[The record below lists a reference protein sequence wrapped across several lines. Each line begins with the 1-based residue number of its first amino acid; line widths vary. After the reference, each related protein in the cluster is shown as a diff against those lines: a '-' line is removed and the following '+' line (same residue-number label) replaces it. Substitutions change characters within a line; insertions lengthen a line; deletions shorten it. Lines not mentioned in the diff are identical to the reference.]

1 MSRGLGDVYKRQD
14 IVPEIVKKLKK
25 SGQNIKWYLL
35 GCGNLEKQIQGKIQ
49 EYNLQ
54 EKLILLGKKLN
65 PYPFYKECDIY
76 VQTSRHE
83 GFCITVAEAKAFDLP
98 IIATDV
104 VGVRDQLKQEN
115 EIVVPRDVE
124 SMYQEIVKMINRLKG
139 N

>member
-1 MSRGLGDVYKRQD
+1 M
-14 IVPEIVKKLKK
+14 
-25 SGQNIKWYLL
+25 
-35 GCGNLEKQIQGKIQ
+35 
-49 EYNLQ
+49 
-54 EKLILLGKKLN
+54 LGKKLN

-83 GFCITVAEAKAFDLP
+83 GFCITVAEAKVFDLP

>member
-1 MSRGLGDVYKRQD
+1 M
-14 IVPEIVKKLKK
+14 
-25 SGQNIKWYLL
+25 
-35 GCGNLEKQIQGKIQ
+35 
-49 EYNLQ
+49 
-54 EKLILLGKKLN
+54 
-65 PYPFYKECDIY
+65 
-76 VQTSRHE
+76 
-83 GFCITVAEAKAFDLP
+83 P